1 MNNTHD
7 QLNIEAGM
15 ESKLKSAL
23 VDVDDV
29 GFVYESLDGPPV
41 EALNGVSFQVR
52 RGESVVVLGR
62 NGSGKSTLARL
73 LNALEL
79 PDRGRILIA
88 GFDTANDEF
97 VFEIRRRCG
106 MVFQNPD
113 NQIVGTTVEEDVA
126 FGPENL
132 GVPLPE
138 LARRVERALETVAL
152 ENEADRAPS
161 ALSGGQKQKLAIAGV
176 LAMEPDCIVLDEAT
190 SMLDP
195 VSRNEFMRL
204 IDQLRLQQGLSIL
217 NITHDMQEALA
228 ADRVIILDEG
238 KIVVDD
244 RPRSVFQQLARIRSL
259 GLDAPFSTSLGILIG
274 EQVGKPLA
282 EEETGSDERTARAI
296 VQRLE
301 SLSVADLRRLI
312 AAAGQSGVDPM
323 ETDDSFPASQTR
335 TVDQDG
341 KIVVD
346 CQNLSYFYEGDES
359 ISKPALRDISF
370 QVKEGELF
378 GIMGQT
384 GSGKST
390 LVQHLNGLLRPQTG
404 TLTVLGHDL
413 SRTSELR
420 RMRQHVGLLFQYPE
434 HQLFAETVELDIA
447 FGPQRMKLD
456 PLEVEKRVREAGSV
470 VGFDEDVLRK
480 SPFELSGGQKRRAA
494 LAGVLA
500 MKPRILVLDEPAAG
514 LDPLGKAEIFSYI
527 NQLNRTGVT
536 VVLVSHDM
544 DDLARLADR
553 ILVLKDGERKLCGEP
568 DHVFAQ
574 TEILRECQLAQPV
587 SVSFLSRLSPWLP
600 ELDVYRYTVEESYLE
615 LLNCQYRRVLA
626 NLAQAEKGEE

>member
-1 MNNTHD
+1 
-7 QLNIEAGM
+7 M
-15 ESKLKSAL
+15 EPELKSAL
-23 VDVDDV
+23 VDVADV
-29 GFVYESLDGPPV
+29 GFIYKPLDGPAV
-41 EALNGVSFQVR
+41 EALSGVSFRVR

-73 LNALEL
+73 LNALEI
-79 PDRGRILIA
+79 PDYGRILIA
-88 GFDTANDEF
+88 GYDTANDEF

-138 LARRVERALETVAL
+138 LAWRVERTLETVAL
-152 ENEADRAPS
+152 ENEANRAPS
-161 ALSGGQKQKLAIAGV
+161 SLSGGQKQKLAIAGV

-195 VSRNEFMRL
+195 VSRNEFIRL
-204 IDQLRLQQGLSIL
+204 IDQLRHQHGLTIL
-217 NITHDMQEALA
+217 NITHDIQEAMG
-228 ADRVIILDEG
+228 ADRLIILDEG

-244 RPRSVFQQLARIRSL
+244 RPPRVFHQLARVRSL

-274 EQVGKPLA
+274 ERVGKPLT
-282 EEETGSDERTARAI
+282 EEETSTAERTARAI

-301 SLSVADLRRLI
+301 LLSAADLRRLI
-312 AAAGQSGVDPM
+312 DDAALSGVGSAEADGSLTARPSS
-323 ETDDSFPASQTR
+323 TA
-335 TVDQDG
+335 DQDG
-341 KIVVD
+341 EIMID
-346 CQNLSYFYEGDES
+346 CQNLSFFYEGDES
-359 ISKPALRDISF
+359 IGKPALRDVSF
-370 QVKEGELF
+370 QVKKGELF

-413 SRTSELR
+413 SKASELR

-434 HQLFAETVELDIA
+434 HQLFAETVGLDIA

-470 VGFDEDVLRK
+470 VGFDADVLRK

-527 NQLNRTGVT
+527 NHLNQTGVT
-536 VVLVSHDM
+536 VILVSHDM

-553 ILVLKDGERKLCGEP
+553 ILVLKDGEQKLCGEP

-574 TEILRECQLAQPV
+574 TEILRECQLTQPV
-587 SVSFLSRLSPWLP
+587 SVSFLRRLSRWLP

-615 LLNCQYRRVLA
+615 LLNCQYRRA
-626 NLAQAEKGEE
+626 IENFAQVGKGAE